1 MSGKKYEKL
10 FYEFQPEYNEA
21 AAEGVGTDFVY
32 SPQAYFRGASQIPGA
47 EYNVGFQIFVKPF
60 FLDRIPHIHHVDE
73 YLIFLGGTFPNLFDF
88 DAEISLTI
96 GEEMEEYI
104 ITKPTIVRIPAGV
117 QHCPLNLNA
126 LTSRFS
132 SGCFNARN
140 VGGIYQGKELWYN
153 GPGQCI
159 YDAEKNVM
167 PVENVCRRPGKI
179 KYASNIKASGIR
191 SRKLLYFRLQSTF
204 KTIRHLKVNN
214 NG

>member
-117 QHCPLNLNA
+117 QHCPLNFKRVDKPVFFQAA
-126 LTSRFS
+126 LMQGMF
-132 SGCFNARN
+132 
-140 VGGIYQGKELWYN
+140 GGIYQGKELWYN

-159 YDAEKNVM
+159 YDAEKKCDA
-167 PVENVCRRPGKI
+167 CRKC
-179 KYASNIKASGIR
+179 
-191 SRKLLYFRLQSTF
+191 LQETWE
-204 KTIRHLKVNN
+204 K
-214 NG
+214 